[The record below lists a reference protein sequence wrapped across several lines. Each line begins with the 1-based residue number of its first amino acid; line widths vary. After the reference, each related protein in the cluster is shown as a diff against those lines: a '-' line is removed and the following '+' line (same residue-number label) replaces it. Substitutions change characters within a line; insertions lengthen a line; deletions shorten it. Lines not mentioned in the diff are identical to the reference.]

1 LLTTSGSHGRGIRPD
16 KILQVLPMGH

>member
-16 KILQVLPMGH
+16 KILQVLSMGH